1 MEQLDTVYKSLYKLY
16 STTQKYFVKYSQL
29 NLLNFLNAL
38 WTVHKGPWA
47 NFQCHPKNFDG
58 KTQLGAKEGEAMCE
72 NMTSTIKNIFHYN

>member
-38 WTVHKGPWA
+38 WTVHKVPRETF
-47 NFQCHPKNFDG
+47 NVIQKSLMEKRNLEQRREKQCV
-58 KTQLGAKEGEAMCE
+58 KTWQVL
-72 NMTSTIKNIFHYN
+72 